1 MTAMGFLLIGVAV
14 AFNFIVIIRKYRLGR
29 YFDAF
34 LDMTILAI
42 ICFLFSGTFSALT
55 TGTIASM
62 FVSFYLYFNP
72 VTLSTFMPKDE
83 EDNDYAEDD

>member
-1 MTAMGFLLIGVAV
+1 MGALGFLLIGLAV
-14 AFNFIVIIRKYRLGR
+14 AFNFCIIIRKYRLHR

-34 LDMTILAI
+34 LDMSILAI
-42 ICFLFSGTFSALT
+42 ICFLFSGTFSALV

-72 VTLSTFMPKDE
+72 LTFSQLIPDDDE
-83 EDNDYAEDD
+83 D

>member
-1 MTAMGFLLIGVAV
+1 MTAMGFLLIGIAV

-29 YFDAF
+29 YFDSF
-34 LDMTILAI
+34 LDTAILAI

-62 FVSFYLYFNP
+62 FVSIYLYFNP
-72 VTLSTFMPKDE
+72 VTLSMFIPKSEE
-83 EDNDYAEDD
+83 EDEDEDY

>member
-1 MTAMGFLLIGVAV
+1 MTAVGFLIIGIAV
-14 AFNFIVIIRKYRLGR
+14 AFNFIVIIRKYRLHR

-34 LDMTILAI
+34 LDMSILAI

-55 TGTIASM
+55 TGTIASA

-72 VTLSTFMPKDE
+72 VTFDMFIPKDD
-83 EDNDYAEDD
+83 EDEDYDD

>member
-1 MTAMGFLLIGVAV
+1 MGAIGFLMIGLAV
-14 AFNFIVIIRKYRLGR
+14 AFNFVVIIRKYRLHR

-34 LDMTILAI
+34 IDMTILAI
-42 ICFLFSGTFSALT
+42 ICVLFCGTFSALV

-72 VTLSTFMPKDE
+72 LTFAQLVPADDE
-83 EDNDYAEDD
+83 DEWDE

>member
-1 MTAMGFLLIGVAV
+1 MGAIGFLMIGLAV
-14 AFNFIVIIRKYRLGR
+14 AFNFVVIIRKYRLHR

-34 LDMTILAI
+34 IDMMILAI
-42 ICFLFSGTFSALT
+42 ICVLFCGTFSALV

-72 VTLSTFMPKDE
+72 LTFAQLIPNEDDE
-83 EDNDYAEDD
+83 EYDYD

>member
-1 MTAMGFLLIGVAV
+1 MGAVGFLMIGLAV
-14 AFNFIVIIRKYRLGR
+14 AFNFVVIIRKYRLHR

-34 LDMTILAI
+34 IDMMILAI
-42 ICFLFSGTFSALT
+42 ICVLFCGTFSALV

-72 VTLSTFMPKDE
+72 LTFAQLIPNEDDE
-83 EDNDYAEDD
+83 EYDYD